1 MEMNTETAAHD
12 LIARM
17 MLVNEHGMSKQHIKD
32 NMDKFRSAIIFQG
45 FMKKNLIVGST
56 NQELHDLY
64 CKIALDMDIQPL
76 SLIDFSRTLCK
87 YYGFELYS
95 VKKNGKTKRIFRE
108 NITPT
113 KTDQI
118 HAVQALTYYAINEQ
132 TKEDFLG
139 QRNSDAY
146 EKYVE
151 WCRNNVQPITSNIG
165 FSRTVSG
172 TTKLTHTHDI
182 EGTKQM
188 TIHNHLEKGEEV
200 ILLRM
205 QGGQKYIVL
214 DRIGGD

>member
-64 CKIALDMDIQPL
+64 CKIAHDMDIQPL

-108 NITPT
+108 NITPI

-139 QRNSDAY
+139 QRNSDVY

-165 FSRTVSG
+165 FSRTVCAIYNIVVKSVKDNGQVIRIYVEVEGDDNGDNSSG
-172 TTKLTHTHDI
+172 QESL
-182 EGTKQM
+182 G
-188 TIHNHLEKGEEV
+188 
-200 ILLRM
+200 
-205 QGGQKYIVL
+205 
-214 DRIGGD
+214 